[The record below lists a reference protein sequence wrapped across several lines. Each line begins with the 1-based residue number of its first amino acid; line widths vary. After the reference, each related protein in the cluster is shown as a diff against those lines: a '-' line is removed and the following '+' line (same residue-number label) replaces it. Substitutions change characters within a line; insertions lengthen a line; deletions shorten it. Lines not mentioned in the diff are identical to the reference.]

1 MDRFIAARDAY
12 SISVFFNLKSSMDRF
27 IELDSDFENSAVNDL
42 KSSMD
47 RFIVLRHTKIKEV
60 SQI

>member
-27 IELDSDFENSAVNDL
+27 IDLYNTMLGNYLKYL

-47 RFIVLRHTKIKEV
+47 RFIEMRLADIIEVDKI
-60 SQI
+60 